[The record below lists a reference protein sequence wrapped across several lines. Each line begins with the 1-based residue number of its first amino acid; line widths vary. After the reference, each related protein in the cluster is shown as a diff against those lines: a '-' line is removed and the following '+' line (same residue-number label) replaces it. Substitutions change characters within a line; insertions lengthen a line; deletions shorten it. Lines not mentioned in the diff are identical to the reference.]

1 MFEILYRRKADV
13 VRHRTAPFAEGRE
26 RYLRHCAE
34 QGGTWGR
41 LRTNAKWMRWAAV
54 RMSPNDCRGVNAARL
69 HDPSEAQG

>member
-13 VRHRTAPFAEGRE
+13 VQHRAAPFVAERE

-41 LRTNAKWMRWAAV
+41 LRTTAKWLFWAAV
-54 RMSPNDCRGVNAARL
+54 R
-69 HDPSEAQG
+69 